1 MNARVVGNA
10 HNMRNGPVLC
20 RRGFMRMAIQGMD
33 NRFFGFMSFSFFGYG
48 YFACV
53 ETRPR
58 KVSVRPPEVFLK
70 ECR

>member
-48 YFACV
+48 YFCLCRNA
-53 ETRPR
+53 
-58 KVSVRPPEVFLK
+58 SPESQ
-70 ECR
+70 CQAA